1 MTRTVGTF
9 IGAVQSIVIWEIA
22 GGRVPG
28 LVVLSFITNLPWLL
42 VYIHGKF
49 WKAGGLFAL
58 ITTSLGKKKK

>member
-9 IGAVQSIVIWEIA
+9 IGAIQSIVIWEIA
-22 GGRVPG
+22 RGTAPG
-28 LVVLSFITNLPWLL
+28 LIVLSFVVNLPWLL

-58 ITTSLGKKKK
+58 ITTSLSK